1 MISFHDYLRLGAP
14 QPRIWMYAQDVY
26 RSPNFDLLFWT
37 DSGETRIFG
46 WRWSDYLIDGYNNLL
61 GGPGSPGFQESDLGD
76 YLAAS
81 KVFTLNSQGNV
92 AGGKLSQPVNVDY
105 KNPGDENVYGT
116 FVLNMMQQSGY
127 NWPSVANTVS
137 GAGPVDLSFIRDTLG
152 ISGEIDFS
160 KFYSGNNA
168 AYDTAEKPGSG
179 IASFPAVTT
188 DEINLRH
195 FYGKLANTGLTYD
208 AASGTFNGTVSLSTV
223 ATLTSDTTWS
233 PSSAGT
239 YVFLLINGGES
250 GHIVQRQTGTSL
262 TAPQTSALYGGSA
275 GSVIVAWSKL
285 SANQTFDVTV
295 GAGGAGVNLDTHGFI
310 RGNRGGVTS
319 IGISNIVE
327 CGPPSFSGFDND
339 SDQKAANHHGYISN
353 MAHSGHLG
361 VWGSNTGAKGQGIFV
376 GTQGVS
382 TSNSVSGSFFSSV
395 SGSYGTGTDSV
406 YVTNSSPVSLS
417 TTTAQD
423 GVVKI
428 YKVV

>member
-1 MISFHDYLRLGAP
+1 MISFSDYLRLGTS
-14 QPRIWMYAQDVY
+14 QPRIWMYAEDI
-26 RSPNFDLLFWT
+26 LFSIDGVTPRFWPDAYT
-37 DSGETRIFG
+37 TRIFG
-46 WRWSDYLIDGYNNLL
+46 WRAVDYTLDGYNDLL
-61 GGPGSPGFQESDLGD
+61 GSGSESDSGD
-76 YLAAS
+76 LADWLNAN
-81 KVFTLNSQGNV
+81 KVYTLNTPV
-92 AGGKLSQPVNVDY
+92 HPVNVDY
-105 KNPGDENVYGT
+105 LNPGDENVPGT
-116 FVLNMMQQSGY
+116 FMLKVMQQSNTPGY
-127 NWPSVANTVS
+127 GWPSIANTVS

-208 AASGTFNGTVSLSTV
+208 DASGTFDGTVSLSTV

-250 GHIVQRQTGTSL
+250 GNIVQRQTGSSL
-262 TAPQTSALYGGSA
+262 SGQETSALYGGSA
-275 GSVIVAWSKL
+275 GTVIVAWSKL
-285 SANQTFDVTV
+285 STNQTFDVTV
-295 GAGGAGVNLDTHGFI
+295 GAGGAGVSLDTHGHV
-310 RGNRGGVTS
+310 RGNRGGVSS
-319 IGISNIVE
+319 IEISNIVE
-327 CGPPSFSGFDND
+327 CSGPGYNNRRGD
-339 SDQKAANHHGYISN
+339 SEQEYPKEHGYVSN
-353 MAHSGHLG
+353 MSHSGHLG
-361 VWGSNTGAKGQGIFV
+361 VYGSSSGAKGQGIFV
-376 GTQGVS
+376 GVQTV
-382 TSNSVSGSFFSSV
+382 TSNSVSGSFFSGV

-406 YVTNSSPVSLS
+406 YVTNTTPVSLS
-417 TTTAQD
+417 TTAAQD